1 MACSCDSRALFHAGC
16 TCGEFKRERTA
27 KNPPLPVP
35 WEKQTVTLADAK
47 PVGMAGCGRSCT
59 EAHRDQNCLVCGQSW
74 NNAHGGHDC
83 IMAPLTPDGRVPRGS
98 FTL

>member
-47 PVGMAGCGRSCT
+47 PVGMAGCGRGCKGMHP
-59 EAHRDQNCLVCGQSW
+59 AQNCLVCGRDW
-74 NNAHGGHDC
+74 GNDHADHHC
-83 IMAPLTPDGRVPRGS
+83 IRAPLKPDGSVPRGS
-98 FTL
+98 FP